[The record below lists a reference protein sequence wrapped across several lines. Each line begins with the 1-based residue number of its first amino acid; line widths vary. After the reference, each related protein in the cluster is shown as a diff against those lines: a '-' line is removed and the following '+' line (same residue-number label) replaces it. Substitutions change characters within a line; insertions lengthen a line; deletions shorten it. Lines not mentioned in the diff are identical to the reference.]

1 MDKLKANSIFS
12 TNLKELLRAK
22 KKTQKALAE
31 HLGISPATVTYWING
46 RNLPDHENVKKI
58 CLFLNITRDQLLDSP
73 SAKAPEPKKQ
83 LTLEDVESGD
93 LQIYFSNG
101 KDFLDLPKDQQDD
114 LLEYLSFYL
123 LKEEK
128 KKRK

>member
-1 MDKLKANSIFS
+1 MDIQNNAFA

-22 KKTQKALAE
+22 KKTQKDLADYLE
-31 HLGISPATVTYWING
+31 IHKTTVNAWIKG
-46 RNLPDHENVKKI
+46 RNLPNLKI
-58 CLFLNITRDQLLDSP
+58 LEKIALFLGVTTDQLLDSP
-73 SAKAPEPKKQ
+73 TAKKPPESKKT

-101 KDFLDLPKDQQDD
+101 KDFLDLPKDQLDD